1 MSYSG
6 TRSQGFF
13 HYVRKLLG
21 SGLKSEN
28 TLLIQ
33 IADLETQLAQTKRYA
48 ARCDENAKKY
58 LSELRIA
65 NQSHDRL
72 SDQNHTLH
80 VRLDRIA
87 KHGRNSKNG
96 TALLMAKMARGEA

>member
-13 HYVRKLLG
+13 HYARKLLG
-21 SGLKSEN
+21 NGLKSEN

-33 IADLETQLAQTKRYA
+33 IADLETQLAQTKLYA

-72 SDQNHTLH
+72 SDQNHTLLA
-80 VRLDRIA
+80 RLDRIA
-87 KHGRNSKNG
+87 KHGSKSLNG
-96 TALLMAKMARGEA
+96 TALLLAKMARGEA

>member
-6 TRSQGFF
+6 TRSQGFIR
-13 HYVRKLLG
+13 HVRSYLG
-21 SGLKSEN
+21 NGLKSEN

-33 IADLETQLAQTKRYA
+33 IADLETQLAQTKHYA

-72 SDQNHTLH
+72 SDQNHTLLA
-80 VRLDRIA
+80 RLDRIA
-87 KHGRNSKNG
+87 KHGSKSLNG
-96 TALLMAKMARGEA
+96 TALLMAKMAREAA